1 MNEIWILE
9 EQESMVVVVAF
20 KLSEKNFMFLSLST
34 KCSVEYNGLYYVQ
47 YYYFN
52 EHYDSFVS
60 SLCNLQFYLVPFVRT
75 SQVENNWQ

>member
-9 EQESMVVVVAF
+9 EQESMVVVVDF

-47 YYYFN
+47 YYYYFN
-52 EHYDSFVS
+52 EHYDSF
-60 SLCNLQFYLVPFVRT
+60 CNLQFYLVPFVRT